1 MKKINAED
9 LYLKLLLLFPVF
21 TLFQGIP
28 ALNWINRVLFV
39 VTFVLQIYLQFNSL
53 KIKVQ
58 WLPFIGLLLLVHFYA
73 LTNTKF
79 PMYNTNTLFYFFFW
93 FMVVLYFV
101 DIKDR
106 IGEIIRKNIRYI
118 INIVRV
124 WTVIVAV
131 TAFIPA
137 CYKKV
142 KLWGGGTYFVS
153 ITGNTFRI
161 AQAALMILTLVLVY
175 FYLIKNRQVII
186 YTIMPMYCFLMCG
199 SRTYLGVGVLV
210 FIIFWYIY
218 TSNKIVFFISLIP
231 LLFIVGFLISK
242 TAAGDKIAATTYTK
256 DSYFD
261 YWGTISNG
269 RSIFWEVDLK
279 YFFRE
284 SFLNQLL
291 GCGFNFDYEVTQQ
304 YYTSAHWAHNDLIGA
319 LLNFGYVGLVL
330 YVFSIVLLFKTF
342 FTNSSIP
349 IVIRILIVFVWFI
362 NAMFNMFYTYTCS
375 VISFLIMLSCI
386 SYYYHGRESKSLL
399 IR

>member
-9 LYLKLLLLFPVF
+9 LYLKLLLLFPVS

-28 ALNWINRVLFV
+28 ALDWINKVLFV
-39 VTFVLQIYLQFNSL
+39 ATFILQISLQFNSL
-53 KIKVQ
+53 KIKAK
-58 WLPFIGLLLLVHFYA
+58 WTPFIGLLLLVHFYA

-79 PMYNTNTLFYFFFW
+79 PMYNSNTLFYFFFW

-101 DIKDR
+101 DIKDK
-106 IGEIIRKNIRYI
+106 IGDIIKRNIRFL

-124 WTVIVAV
+124 WTAIVAV

-142 KLWGGGTYFVS
+142 RLWGGGTYFVS

-161 AQAALMILTLVLVY
+161 AQAALMIITLVLVY
-175 FYLIKNRQVII
+175 FYLTKNRQVII

-210 FIIFWYIY
+210 FIVFWYIY
-218 TSNKIVFFISLIP
+218 TSSKIVFFVSLIP
-231 LLFIVGFLISK
+231 VLMVVGFLISK
-242 TAAGDKIAATTYTK
+242 TAAADKIAATTYTK

-261 YWGTISNG
+261 YWGTITNG

-279 YFFRE
+279 YFFKE

-291 GCGFNFDYEVTQQ
+291 GCGFNFDYEVTEM
-304 YYTSAHWAHNDLIGA
+304 YYTSAHWAHNDVIGV
-319 LLNFGYVGLVL
+319 LLNFGYVGVVL
-330 YVFSIVLLFKTF
+330 YGFSMVVLFKTY
-342 FTNSSIP
+342 FTNSRIP
-349 IVIRILIVFVWFI
+349 VFIRILIILVWLI

-375 VISFLIMLSCI
+375 VISFLIMLAGI
-386 SYYYHGRESKSLL
+386 NYYYQRRDAKS
-399 IR
+399 ISTS